1 MILLNSVQHPSEI
14 YILIVLIMIPP
25 TPLKKKNEYE
35 IENKLEVASSKLFKW
50 FHENDMKANQDKCHF
65 LSTLDITTKI

>member
-25 TPLKKKNEYE
+25 TPLKKKMNM
-35 IENKLEVASSKLFKW
+35 KLKINWKQRRQNYL
-50 FHENDMKANQDKCHF
+50 NG
-65 LSTLDITTKI
+65 STKMT